1 MKKTILLLVIA
12 LAFSLGCARVRVE
25 APKEPIKVDISMRLD
40 IYQHVQ
46 KDIDSIE
53 DIVSG
58 SPKEA
63 KPSGKQSLLDYFVGA
78 AFAQEGLSP
87 EVEQAALRRKDR
99 LAELV
104 SWQEK
109 GVIGENKS
117 GLLEIRKREA
127 ANASLDELV
136 NAENKD
142 RMVIYKALAQKNQA
156 SIEEIQKPYAERLQ
170 GKAPSGTPIEVF
182 NASAGAYEWK
192 IK

>member
-1 MKKTILLLVIA
+1 MAKTIGLLLIA
-12 LAFSLGCARVRVE
+12 LALSLGCARVRVE

-58 SPKEA
+58 SQKET
-63 KPSGKQSLLDYFVGA
+63 KPSGKQGLLDYFVGA
-78 AFAQEGLSP
+78 AYAQEGLSP

-99 LAELV
+99 LTELV

-109 GVIGENKS
+109 GVLGENKL
-117 GLLEIRKREA
+117 GLLEIRKKEA
-127 ANASLDELV
+127 ASAELEELIKS
-136 NAENKD
+136 ENKD
-142 RMVIYKALAQKNQA
+142 RMVIYSALAEKNQI
-156 SIEEIQKPYAERLQ
+156 SVEEMQKIYAEKLQ
-170 GKAPSGTPIEVF
+170 GKAPSGIPIEVF
-182 NASAGAYEWK
+182 NTSSGAYEWR